1 MDAVTHVPT
10 PTNETVLDYAP
21 GSPERASLEVAL
33 VELATTRHELPH
45 TIGGTRVTGKGPR
58 IEVRQPHA
66 HRKVLGVTRG
76 ATTADAAAAVDA
88 AMAAAPAWRDLSF
101 DDRAA
106 ILLKAADLL
115 AGPWRARINAAT
127 MLGQSKTAYQAEI
140 DAACELIDFW
150 RFNVH
155 FARQILQEQPP
166 ANSRGL
172 WNRSDYRSLE
182 GFVYAVTPFNF
193 TAIAGNLP
201 TAPALMGNTVVWK
214 PSHSQQLAAQLTME
228 LLEEAGMPPGVINLV
243 TGHGREVSDVALRHP
258 EFAGLHFTG
267 STAVFQGLW
276 RTIGE
281 NLTSYRHY
289 PRIVGETG
297 GKDFILAHPS
307 ADPDVLRTAMLRG
320 AFEYQGQK
328 CSAASRAYV
337 PRSVWR
343 VIKNDLADLTNG
355 LAMGDV
361 TDLSNFMGAVID
373 ERAFAKHK
381 AAIDRAHATS
391 HLDVVAGGTYD
402 DSVGY
407 FVRPTVV
414 ESSDPTDEMFRTEY
428 FGPILA
434 VHVYPD
440 RQYSKVLDQLES
452 FAPYAL
458 TGAIIAQDRSVI
470 ADATQRLR
478 FAAGNFYVNDKP
490 TGAVVGPAAVRRR
503 ACLGHQRQGRIGSQP
518 DAVDLG
524 ALDQG
529 ELRAPDQPRLP
540 PHGLTAERE
549 CAGSAGEPLP
559 EQLDLDPDRRVD
571 RVGRG
576 PLELAPDERHVGLQL
591 GLDHL
596 DGASPMG
603 LEPDRA
609 LDRERGALDVD
620 VDRRGARAVGCRADP
635 VEHLDDGQVVTDER
649 ACHVGKAVGRQLPL
663 GADPLPVGSSA
674 DVDGVDP
681 VVRRGGALGLLEGPV
696 GEQGVHLVH
705 GAVQLLA
712 RRQSHPGVLSLVGPA
727 ILSSTAQA
735 VRKIGQRTGR
745 VVQHGEHPVAPAAV
759 LREHEVELGLERLA
773 GLVPLDVGVRVGGAA
788 DPPSRP
794 RPSRRAPRGRP
805 HEPAPRWSGRAPRG
819 RRGRWRGP
827 AAPGPGCR
835 AARHRCRWRGPGP
848 RRDGGWPPS
857 VRPVHPSPSCSDA
870 VRTPVARAASCSA
883 TARATAAQADS
894 EAGSPGTRLTG
905 PPRPRG
911 TPAGRSV
918 APGPWAAVPGIPG
931 HQAYRAMVGER
942 AVASSPRARR
952 VSATWSSQSSST
964 RCGRGSPVTTRQA
977 STSSSAEVTVARRAS
992 SCSRAARARSG
1003 SGPRGTPPL

>member
-33 VELATTRHELPH
+33 VELAATRHELPH
-45 TIGGTRVTGKGPR
+45 TIGGARVTGKGER

-76 ATTADAAAAVDA
+76 ATTADAGAAVDA
-88 AMAAAPAWRDLSF
+88 AIAAAPAWRDLSF

-140 DAACELIDFW
+140 DASCELIDFW

-155 FARQILQEQPP
+155 FARQIMEEQPP
-166 ANSRGL
+166 ANSPGL

-243 TGHGREVSDVALRHP
+243 TGHGREVSDVALSHP

-276 RTIGE
+276 RQIGE

-297 GKDFILAHPS
+297 GKDFVLAHPS
-307 ADPDVLRTAMLRG
+307 ADPDVLRTALIRG

-337 PRSVWR
+337 PRSLWR
-343 VIKNDLADLTNG
+343 AIKHDLAEITNG
-355 LAMGDV
+355 LAVGDV

-373 ERAFAKHK
+373 DRAFAKHK
-381 AAIDRAHATS
+381 KAIDRAHATS

-414 ESSDPTDEMFRTEY
+414 ESSDPTDEMFSTEY

-440 RQYSKVLDQLES
+440 RQFSKVLDQMES

-458 TGAIIAQDRSVI
+458 TGAIIAQDRAVI

-490 TGAVVGPAAVRRR
+490 TGAVVGQQPFGGGR
-503 ACLGHQRQGRIGSQP
+503 ASGTN
-518 DAVDLG
+518 DK
-524 ALDQG
+524 
-529 ELRAPDQPRLP
+529 
-540 PHGLTAERE
+540 
-549 CAGSAGEPLP
+549 AGSAANL
-559 EQLDLDPDRRVD
+559 
-571 RVGRG
+571 
-576 PLELAPDERHVGLQL
+576 
-591 GLDHL
+591 
-596 DGASPMG
+596 M
-603 LEPDRA
+603 
-609 LDRERGALDVD
+609 
-620 VDRRGARAVGCRADP
+620 
-635 VEHLDDGQVVTDER
+635 
-649 ACHVGKAVGRQLPL
+649 
-663 GADPLPVGSSA
+663 
-674 DVDGVDP
+674 
-681 VVRRGGALGLLEGPV
+681 
-696 GEQGVHLVH
+696 
-705 GAVQLLA
+705 
-712 RRQSHPGVLSLVGPA
+712 
-727 ILSSTAQA
+727 
-735 VRKIGQRTGR
+735 
-745 VVQHGEHPVAPAAV
+745 
-759 LREHEVELGLERLA
+759 
-773 GLVPLDVGVRVGGAA
+773 
-788 DPPSRP
+788 
-794 RPSRRAPRGRP
+794 
-805 HEPAPRWSGRAPRG
+805 RWT
-819 RRGRWRGP
+819 
-827 AAPGPGCR
+827 
-835 AARHRCRWRGPGP
+835 
-848 RRDGGWPPS
+848 S
-857 VRPVHPSPSCSDA
+857 VRSIKENFV
-870 VRTPVARAASCSA
+870 
-883 TARATAAQADS
+883 
-894 EAGSPGTRLTG
+894 
-905 PPRPRG
+905 PPKAHGYPHMG
-911 TPAGRSV
+911 
-918 APGPWAAVPGIPG
+918 
-931 HQAYRAMVGER
+931 
-942 AVASSPRARR
+942 
-952 VSATWSSQSSST
+952 
-964 RCGRGSPVTTRQA
+964 
-977 STSSSAEVTVARRAS
+977 
-992 SCSRAARARSG
+992 
-1003 SGPRGTPPL
+1003 